1 MSEKSRIE
9 EIMEAILSGKTE
21 NLPEPQ
27 SRMEAYLHGLAD
39 KMKNIPSTDEI
50 TLLKN
55 ELSSLSKKI
64 SELEESGGS
73 GESVDISELENRV
86 DILSEQ
92 LDGLGSRF
100 NEFNDNIDGRLMPI
114 SDDISYLTGRIEG
127 LTDTT
132 SDLDRRLTALEGGV

>member
-27 SRMEAYLHGLAD
+27 SRMEAYLHSLAGRND
-39 KMKNIPSTDEI
+39 TNKLNEKIA
-50 TLLKN
+50 TLETRIKA
-55 ELSSLSKKI
+55 
-64 SELEESGGS
+64 LEESSGS

-92 LDGLGSRF
+92 IDGLGSSF
-100 NEFNDNIDGRLMPI
+100 NEFNDNIDGRFMPI
-114 SDDISYLTGRIEG
+114 SDDITYLTGRIEG